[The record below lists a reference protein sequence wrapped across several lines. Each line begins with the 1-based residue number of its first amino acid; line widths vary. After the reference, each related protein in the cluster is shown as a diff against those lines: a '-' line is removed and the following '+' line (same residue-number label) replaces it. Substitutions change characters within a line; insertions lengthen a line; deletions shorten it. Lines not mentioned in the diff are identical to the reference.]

1 MIICYASDCVHNSNG
16 WCDLNMITISDG
28 YQQCEDYIDYQDTE
42 DYQTEFYRAVIM
54 DGVIYKRK
62 DKGRRA
68 EENGI
73 VFYYWAKELESE
85 TKIIEEKTGRMA
97 SYGRLKELSKAI
109 ESILAEQGHVN
120 ALPEWSDTN
129 ENNT

>member
-1 MIICYASDCVHNSNG
+1 MIGCYAGECVHNSNG
-16 WCDLNMITISDG
+16 WCALNMITISDD
-28 YQQCEDYIDYQDTE
+28 YHQCEDYADYQDSE
-42 DYQTEFYRAVIM
+42 EYQVEFYRAVIM

-85 TKIIEEKTGRMA
+85 TKIIEEKTGRMTN
-97 SYGRLKELSKAI
+97 YERLKELHKFIDAI
-109 ESILAEQGHVN
+109 LSEQGNVRD
-120 ALPEWSDTN
+120 LPEWSEKD
-129 ENNT
+129 ENS

>member
-1 MIICYASDCVHNSNG
+1 MVICYADECVHNSNG
-16 WCDLNMITISDG
+16 WCALDMITISNE
-28 YQQCEDYIDYQDTE
+28 YHQCEDYVDYQDTE
-42 DYQTEFYRAVIM
+42 EYKAEFYRAVIK

-73 VFYYWAKELESE
+73 VFYYWAKKLESE

-97 SYGRLKELSKAI
+97 SYGRLKELTKEI
-109 ESILAEQGHVN
+109 ESILAEQGNVKD
-120 ALPEWSDTN
+120 LPEWSDT
-129 ENNT
+129 

>member
-1 MIICYASDCVHNSNG
+1 
-16 WCDLNMITISDG
+16 
-28 YQQCEDYIDYQDTE
+28 
-42 DYQTEFYRAVIM
+42 M